1 MSQVVENNGSEV
13 EDVKK
18 EKKKDY
24 WFDEDKQCVVYS
36 NKNSIN
42 RKLNNKGSNDSKN
55 NNSNSGNHNNVIE
68 FIFYI
73 TRQKSMETL
82 KETLIIK
89 VTDISSK
96 IVYAEITTNV
106 IKLSDRLV
114 SLNEYGVVLS
124 RYIFDCIEKEIKA
137 NYNLLKINYIHTEL
151 VLDDDKLREIISMVI
166 DYASEIGNLE
176 YEVNGKVCYNIPV
189 ADFSSLIK
197 DSEYKDFDLLEIKKE
212 LKNSKYTICSTG
224 RYDRTIYNSD
234 TKKAI
239 KVISFDKKYIL
250 ESVKGDK

>member
-1 MSQVVENNGSEV
+1 MSQVVENNGTEV
-13 EDVKK
+13 GEVKK
-18 EKKKDY
+18 DNKSIGVGSMAGKNY
-24 WFDEDKQCVVYS
+24 LFDINNQCIIY
-36 NKNSIN
+36 
-42 RKLNNKGSNDSKN
+42 NN
-55 NNSNSGNHNNVIE
+55 GNVHFKFNI
-68 FIFYI
+68 I
-73 TRQKSMETL
+73 RQKSMETL
-82 KETLIIK
+82 KETLVICIEDENGEK
-89 VTDISSK
+89 F
-96 IVYAEITTNV
+96 AEITTSA
-106 IKLSDRLV
+106 IKLLDSLI
-114 SLNEYGVVLS
+114 SLNDYGIVLS
-124 RYIFDCIEKEIKA
+124 NFVYKDIEQCIRNVYHLLDIK
-137 NYNLLKINYIHTEL
+137 YIHTEL

-239 KVISFDKKYIL
+239 KVISFDKEYIL

>member
-1 MSQVVENNGSEV
+1 MSQVVENNGTEIG
-13 EDVKK
+13 EVKK
-18 EKKKDY
+18 DNKSIGVGSMAGKNY
-24 WFDEDKQCVVYS
+24 LFDINNQCIIY
-36 NKNSIN
+36 
-42 RKLNNKGSNDSKN
+42 NN
-55 NNSNSGNHNNVIE
+55 GNVHFKFNI
-68 FIFYI
+68 I
-73 TRQKSMETL
+73 RQKSMETL
-82 KETLIIK
+82 KETLVICIEDENGEK
-89 VTDISSK
+89 F
-96 IVYAEITTNV
+96 AEITTSA
-106 IKLSDRLV
+106 IKLLNSLI
-114 SLNEYGVVLS
+114 SLNDYGIVLNNFV
-124 RYIFDCIEKEIKA
+124 YKDIEQCIRNIYHLLDIK
-137 NYNLLKINYIHTEL
+137 YIHTEL

-212 LKNSKYTICSTG
+212 LKNSEYTICSTG

-239 KVISFDKKYIL
+239 KVISFDKEYIL

>member
-1 MSQVVENNGSEV
+1 MSQVVENNGTEV
-13 EDVKK
+13 GEVKK
-18 EKKKDY
+18 DNKSNGAGLMVGKNY
-24 WFDEDKQCVVYS
+24 VFDINNQCIIY
-36 NKNSIN
+36 
-42 RKLNNKGSNDSKN
+42 NN
-55 NNSNSGNHNNVIE
+55 GNVHFKFNI
-68 FIFYI
+68 I
-73 TRQKSMETL
+73 RQKSMETL
-82 KETLIIK
+82 KETLVICIEDENGEK
-89 VTDISSK
+89 F
-96 IVYAEITTNV
+96 AEITTSA
-106 IKLSDRLV
+106 IKLLDSLI
-114 SLNEYGVVLS
+114 SLNDYGIVLS
-124 RYIFDCIEKEIKA
+124 NFVYKDIEQCIRNVYHLLDIK
-137 NYNLLKINYIHTEL
+137 YIHTEL

-239 KVISFDKKYIL
+239 KVISFNKKYIL

>member
-1 MSQVVENNGSEV
+1 MSQVVENNGTEV
-13 EDVKK
+13 GEA
-18 EKKKDY
+18 KKDNKSIGVGSMAGKNY
-24 WFDEDKQCVVYS
+24 IFDINNQCIIY
-36 NKNSIN
+36 
-42 RKLNNKGSNDSKN
+42 NN
-55 NNSNSGNHNNVIE
+55 GNVHFKFNI
-68 FIFYI
+68 I
-73 TRQKSMETL
+73 RQKSMETL
-82 KETLIIK
+82 KETLVICIEDENGEK
-89 VTDISSK
+89 F
-96 IVYAEITTNV
+96 AEITTSA
-106 IKLSDRLV
+106 IKLLDSLI
-114 SLNEYGVVLS
+114 SLNDYGIVLS
-124 RYIFDCIEKEIKA
+124 NFVYKDIEQCIRNVYHLLDIK
-137 NYNLLKINYIHTEL
+137 YIHTEL

-239 KVISFDKKYIL
+239 KVISFDKEYIL

>member
-1 MSQVVENNGSEV
+1 MSQVVENNGTEV
-13 EDVKK
+13 GEA
-18 EKKKDY
+18 KKDNKSIGVGSMAGKNY
-24 WFDEDKQCVVYS
+24 LFDINNQCIIY
-36 NKNSIN
+36 
-42 RKLNNKGSNDSKN
+42 NN
-55 NNSNSGNHNNVIE
+55 GNVHFKFNI
-68 FIFYI
+68 I
-73 TRQKSMETL
+73 RQKSMETL
-82 KETLIIK
+82 KETLVICIEDENGEK
-89 VTDISSK
+89 F
-96 IVYAEITTNV
+96 AEITTSA
-106 IKLSDRLV
+106 IKLLDSLI
-114 SLNEYGVVLS
+114 SLNDYGIVLS
-124 RYIFDCIEKEIKA
+124 NFVYKDIEQCIRNVYHLLDIK
-137 NYNLLKINYIHTEL
+137 YIHTEL

-239 KVISFDKKYIL
+239 KVISFDKEYIL

>member
-1 MSQVVENNGSEV
+1 MSQVVENNGTEV
-13 EDVKK
+13 GEVKK
-18 EKKKDY
+18 DNKSNGAGLMVGKNY
-24 WFDEDKQCVVYS
+24 VFDINNQCIIY
-36 NKNSIN
+36 
-42 RKLNNKGSNDSKN
+42 NN
-55 NNSNSGNHNNVIE
+55 GNVHFQFNI
-68 FIFYI
+68 I
-73 TRQKSMETL
+73 RQKSMETL
-82 KETLIIK
+82 KETLVICIEDENGEK
-89 VTDISSK
+89 F
-96 IVYAEITTNV
+96 AEITTSA
-106 IKLSDRLV
+106 IKLLDSLI
-114 SLNEYGVVLS
+114 SLNDYGIVLNNFV
-124 RYIFDCIEKEIKA
+124 YKDIEQCIRNVYHLLDIK
-137 NYNLLKINYIHTEL
+137 YIHTEL

>member
-1 MSQVVENNGSEV
+1 MSQVVENNGTEV
-13 EDVKK
+13 GEA
-18 EKKKDY
+18 KKDNKSIGVGSMAGKNY
-24 WFDEDKQCVVYS
+24 IFDIKNQCIIY
-36 NKNSIN
+36 
-42 RKLNNKGSNDSKN
+42 NN
-55 NNSNSGNHNNVIE
+55 GNVHFQFNI
-68 FIFYI
+68 I
-73 TRQKSMETL
+73 RQKSMETL
-82 KETLIIK
+82 KETLVICIEDENGEK
-89 VTDISSK
+89 F
-96 IVYAEITTNV
+96 AEITTSA
-106 IKLSDRLV
+106 IKLLDSLI
-114 SLNEYGVVLS
+114 SLNDYGIVLNNFV
-124 RYIFDCIEKEIKA
+124 YKDIEQCIRNVYHLLDIK
-137 NYNLLKINYIHTEL
+137 YIHTEL

-176 YEVNGKVCYNIPV
+176 YKVNGKVCYNIPV

-239 KVISFDKKYIL
+239 KVISFNKEYIL

>member
-1 MSQVVENNGSEV
+1 MSQVVENNGTEV
-13 EDVKK
+13 GEVKK
-18 EKKKDY
+18 DNKSIGVGSMAGKNY
-24 WFDEDKQCVVYS
+24 IFDIKNQCIIY
-36 NKNSIN
+36 
-42 RKLNNKGSNDSKN
+42 NN
-55 NNSNSGNHNNVIE
+55 GNVHFQFNI
-68 FIFYI
+68 I
-73 TRQKSMETL
+73 RQKSMETL
-82 KETLIIK
+82 KETLVICIEDENGEK
-89 VTDISSK
+89 F
-96 IVYAEITTNV
+96 AEITTSA
-106 IKLSDRLV
+106 IKLLDSLI
-114 SLNEYGVVLS
+114 SLNDYGIVLNNFV
-124 RYIFDCIEKEIKA
+124 YKDIEQCIRNVYHLLDIK
-137 NYNLLKINYIHTEL
+137 YIHTEL

-176 YEVNGKVCYNIPV
+176 YKVNGKVCYNIPV

-239 KVISFDKKYIL
+239 KVISFNKEYIL

>member
-1 MSQVVENNGSEV
+1 MSQVVENNGTEV
-13 EDVKK
+13 GEA
-18 EKKKDY
+18 KKDNKSIGVGSMAGKNY
-24 WFDEDKQCVVYS
+24 IFDINNQCIIY
-36 NKNSIN
+36 
-42 RKLNNKGSNDSKN
+42 NN
-55 NNSNSGNHNNVIE
+55 GNVHFKFNI
-68 FIFYI
+68 I
-73 TRQKSMETL
+73 RQKSMETL
-82 KETLIIK
+82 KETLVICIEDENGEK
-89 VTDISSK
+89 F
-96 IVYAEITTNV
+96 AEITTSA
-106 IKLSDRLV
+106 IKLLDSLI
-114 SLNEYGVVLS
+114 SLNDYGIVLNNFV
-124 RYIFDCIEKEIKA
+124 YKDIEQCIRNVYHLLDIK
-137 NYNLLKINYIHTEL
+137 YIHTEL

-239 KVISFDKKYIL
+239 KVISFDKEYIL

>member
-1 MSQVVENNGSEV
+1 MDSLISLN
-13 EDVKK
+13 
-18 EKKKDY
+18 DY
-24 WFDEDKQCVVYS
+24 GIV
-36 NKNSIN
+36 
-42 RKLNNKGSNDSKN
+42 LNNFVYKDIEQCIR
-55 NNSNSGNHNNVIE
+55 NV
-68 FIFYI
+68 YH
-73 TRQKSMETL
+73 L
-82 KETLIIK
+82 LDIK
-89 VTDISSK
+89 
-96 IVYAEITTNV
+96 
-106 IKLSDRLV
+106 
-114 SLNEYGVVLS
+114 
-124 RYIFDCIEKEIKA
+124 
-137 NYNLLKINYIHTEL
+137 YIHTEL

-176 YEVNGKVCYNIPV
+176 YKVNGKVCYNIPV

-250 ESVKGDK
+250 ESVTGDK